1 MENLLDLMDALVER
15 NDILNKLG
23 SYGEKCPKLIHWD
36 TYITLKRST
45 SLFKTDSKFSAVV
58 DISIDQ
64 QRELDPEDSA
74 EEYYLRIY
82 VYHKESNRPIIRS
95 DIRFHRLISYCDSV
109 TNVEMKVNYHAI
121 DGFISSFREEL
132 TIHNII
138 SLMFENAIDDIKGT
152 DIDAYKYYLKNL
164 KGALEFALVD
174 FIRGE

>member
-1 MENLLDLMDALVER
+1 MENLLDLMDTLVER

-23 SYGEKCPKLIHWD
+23 SYGEKCPKLIHGD
-36 TYITLKRST
+36 TYITLRRST

-64 QRELDPEDSA
+64 QRELYPEDTA
-74 EEYYLRIY
+74 EEYYIHIY
-82 VYHKESNRPIIRS
+82 VYHKESNRPIIRN
-95 DIRFHRLISYCDSV
+95 DIRFHRLLDYDTI

-121 DGFISSFREEL
+121 DGFISSFKEEL

-152 DIDAYKYYLKNL
+152 DIDTYKYYLKNL